1 MIHPV
6 QKIETPDRGH
16 RTSTSESFQISDLVR
31 LPKRKLKISHQTMT
45 KQNFKTSAQFGPIGY
60 RTWQFIDPCQTRDK
74 STISFSALAVFSVV
88 GIWCIVYGVLTLPAE
103 KETGYVKELC
113 DLELVMCPKCNSGCP
128 FYSGKSGAKELISA
142 NQKPR
147 KFSVKEKCS
156 ASVLLHVFDNNN
168 TGKLSNMTS

>member
-1 MIHPV
+1 MQFKLILGKKLDFILLLSLFTLSV
-6 QKIETPDRGH
+6 G
-16 RTSTSESFQISDLVR
+16 QIQ
-31 LPKRKLKISHQTMT
+31 PK
-45 KQNFKTSAQFGPIGY
+45 FKATNP
-60 RTWQFIDPCQTRDK
+60 
-74 STISFSALAVFSVV
+74 FSALAVFSVV

-142 NQKPR
+142 NQKSR